1 MESEQKVR
9 KDLEQTLGHYISDTF
24 VYIYTLRQF
33 CDTADKWCLQRETE
47 VDTMTDIKDRAD
59 QIDAKFEDVKKS
71 KEKAKAFKKY
81 LWRGL
86 TAMTADS
93 KRQELEKE
101 LGAVLKD
108 TLEGLEKL
116 QRFLEAV
123 EKLAVTSLFVFTDGR
138 YLPKGV
144 NAADVRSVIFA
155 ARMAAPLLVHFK
167 RDASFFLPSLNNVDV
182 LALQLEK
189 YIHISQQLCER
200 IRERLKNKF
209 YTGDGN
215 RKSNDEFHL
224 PVDTSEVSIQM
235 MLNHVDQLN
244 YIRRNQDIRLT
255 FLFHEAAL
263 TFIGLFC
270 QRHDRMRQFLC
281 DLTASADQ
289 LDRMKL
295 GASISSVAGSSV
307 GVAGGALSIAG
318 LALAPMTAG
327 VSLIL
332 TMTGVGLG
340 VASGVNSLATG
351 ITGMVVNSKH
361 SKQANGIFQSF
372 MEDVQSILDCV
383 EHVASHTGPIVEP
396 GKAEVLLGTGRVVAK
411 VFGLGKGIDALV
423 DGASA
428 LKVIGSKQVAT
439 GATKV
444 GLKEVKSTKN
454 FQNLAADASDLGQLA
469 KGTPL
474 ALSSSARSG
483 FMALNSLFIGLD
495 IFFIYK
501 DGTSLAR
508 GSRSKVAQL
517 IRSRTALWRSELD
530 SWENMHDS
538 LCRGIWRF
546 RRSWRILETPFYPK
560 QLS

>member
-1 MESEQKVR
+1 MESKQKFR
-9 KDLEQTLGHYISDTF
+9 KDLEQTLGHYISDTL
-24 VYIYTLRQF
+24 VYIYTLKQF

-47 VDTMTDIKDRAD
+47 VDTMTEIKDRAD
-59 QIDAKFEDVKKS
+59 NIDAKFEDVKKS
-71 KEKAKAFKKY
+71 KEKTKAFRKY
-81 LWRGL
+81 LWSSL
-86 TAMTADS
+86 TAMSADG

-116 QRFLEAV
+116 QHFLEAV
-123 EKLAVTSLFVFTDGR
+123 EKLAVTSLFVFTDSR

-155 ARMAAPLLVHFK
+155 ARVAAPLLVHFK
-167 RDASFFLPSLNNVDV
+167 RDDAAFFLPSLNNVEV
-182 LALQLEK
+182 LTFHLEK

-224 PVDTSEVSIQM
+224 PVGTSEVSLQM
-235 MLNHVDQLN
+235 MLTHVDQLN

-255 FLFHEAAL
+255 FLFHETAL

-270 QRHDRMRQFLC
+270 QRRDRMRQFLC
-281 DLTASADQ
+281 DLTGSADQ
-289 LDRMKL
+289 LDRMKT

-318 LALAPMTAG
+318 LALAPVTAG

-351 ITGMVVNSKH
+351 ITGMVVNNKH
-361 SKQANGIFQSF
+361 NKQANSIFQSF
-372 MEDVQSILDCV
+372 MEDVQSILDCM
-383 EHVASHTGPIVEP
+383 EHVASHTGPIVQP

-428 LKVIGSKQVAT
+428 LKVIGSK
-439 GATKV
+439 
-444 GLKEVKSTKN
+444 STN
-454 FQNLAADASDLGQLA
+454 FQSLATDASDIGQLA

-495 IFFIYK
+495 VFFIYK

-517 IRSRTALWRSELD
+517 IRSRTGLWRSELD
-530 SWENMHDS
+530 SWEKIHDS

-546 RRSWRILETPFYPK
+546 RRSWRILQTPFYPK